1 MQVNIDYVIAQNAT
15 SIGQPGVSMISKGTF
30 IGTKNYLFYIP
41 SVEEQHTVR
50 EITTTTNY
58 FEEKSIESFIIEK
71 LNEKSLSLREFELY
85 MNDEF
90 AKEVPSSFIIN
101 LYKDIE
107 QLKVSASWL
116 GSGIYTN
123 ETTRKVGWK
132 PFVQKLGKNKK
143 NIQLFYSNHI
153 KTLKK

>member
-1 MQVNIDYVIAQNAT
+1 MQENIDYVIAKNAI
-15 SIGQPGVSMISKGTF
+15 SAGQAGLAAVNKGTF

-41 SVEEQHTVR
+41 SKEEEHSMR

-58 FEEKSIESFIIEK
+58 FDGKNIEDFLIDK
-71 LNEKSLSLREFELY
+71 LNVKALNVKDFETYMTTEFS
-85 MNDEF
+85 
-90 AKEVPSSFIIN
+90 KEMPSALIQN
-101 LYKDIE
+101 LNEGVE
-107 QLKVSASWL
+107 QLKVTASWL

-143 NIQLFYSNHI
+143 DIQLFYSNHSKFI
-153 KTLKK
+153 KK